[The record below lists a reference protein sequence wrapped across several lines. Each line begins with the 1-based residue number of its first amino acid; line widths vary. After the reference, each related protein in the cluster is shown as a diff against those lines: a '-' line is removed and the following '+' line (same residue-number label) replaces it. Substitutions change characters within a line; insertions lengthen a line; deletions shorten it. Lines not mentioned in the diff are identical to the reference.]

1 MLYGY
6 EDWQNDWWA
15 EHHRRMHHQYGTSL
29 VYAALTSSEL
39 AEVEHSGF
47 RALPSLDRSLP
58 VISSF
63 EDDLTEDERRQLG
76 PTLIRFRVKAGL
88 FLKLTANP
96 QEREH
101 ILRADQIK
109 DVNGLLVDKI
119 EVLTASQ

>member
-15 EHHRRMHHQYGTSL
+15 EHHRRKHHQYGTSL

-63 EDDLTEDERRQLG
+63 EDELTEDERRQLDR
-76 PTLIRFRVKAGL
+76 P
-88 FLKLTANP
+88 
-96 QEREH
+96 
-101 ILRADQIK
+101 
-109 DVNGLLVDKI
+109 
-119 EVLTASQ
+119 